1 MVRPPFPMLDRCAVG
16 CVINVVVAA
25 AVVAD
30 FVDAVAAG
38 IDFAD
43 AMIPIN
49 ETRTLVHSPI
59 TPFSSSMKQEP
70 WFILPLLRSL
80 GWPTRGF
87 SILHLTKLISILH
100 HTTLSYHSASSFTVK
115 VS

>member
-1 MVRPPFPMLDRCAVG
+1 MVATVDAAAVAG
-16 CVINVVVAA
+16 FADAVVVAA

-38 IDFAD
+38 IDLAD

-59 TPFSSSMKQEP
+59 TPFSSFETHQ
-70 WFILPLLRSL
+70 
-80 GWPTRGF
+80 
-87 SILHLTKLISILH
+87 
-100 HTTLSYHSASSFTVK
+100 
-115 VS
+115 